1 MVVLSRDLGYRAVA
15 EGVETGEKLAFF
27 KSIGRDEAQGY
38 LFAKPW
44 PPDTS
49 VGWLRQR
56 QASGGV
62 RTHDSL
68 LRIEL
73 RPLPSALALAADGQK
88 RKFDMTSRIPCSGT
102 PLSTNSD
109 VWSSQPYVGQ

>member
-15 EGVETGEKLAFF
+15 EGVETRETLAFF

-68 LRIEL
+68 LRIGL
-73 RPLPSALALAADGQK
+73 GPLPSALAADGQK
-88 RKFDMTSRIPCSGT
+88 RKLDMTSRIPCSGT

-109 VWSSQPYVGQ
+109 VWNSQPYVGQ